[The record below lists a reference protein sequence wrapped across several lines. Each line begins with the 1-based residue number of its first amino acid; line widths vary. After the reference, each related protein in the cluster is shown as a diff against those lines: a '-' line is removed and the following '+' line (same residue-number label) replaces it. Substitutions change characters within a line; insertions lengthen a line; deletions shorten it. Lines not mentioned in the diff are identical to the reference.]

1 MITFAVLAGVFAPTA
16 AFADTN
22 VTVSDNG
29 AGSTNNVTVKNKKK
43 VKVRQTNRTAVVN
56 LVGVFQNTGG
66 NSANNN
72 TGDGNV
78 GVDSGNATANV
89 TNNTTTGGNEAV
101 VNPCGCPDG
110 NTTVNVTGNGAD
122 STNDVLVV
130 NKSKT
135 KVTQTNKTL
144 VINGVLIGQNTGGN
158 DANNNTGGGTVEVNS
173 GNAEANVTNT
183 VDTGGN
189 SLVPGP

>member
-1 MITFAVLAGVFAPTA
+1 M
-16 AFADTN
+16 
-22 VTVSDNG
+22 
-29 AGSTNNVTVKNKKK
+29 
-43 VKVRQTNRTAVVN
+43 
-56 LVGVFQNTGG
+56 
-66 NSANNN
+66 
-72 TGDGNV
+72 
-78 GVDSGNATANV
+78 
-89 TNNTTTGGNEAV
+89 
-101 VNPCGCPDG
+101 
-110 NTTVNVTGNGAD
+110 
-122 STNDVLVV
+122 V